1 MNRLLQNF
9 LEESGFRPFPV
20 ASYFDRLVDDIAL
33 QSVEPQ
39 EVAAFAR
46 KIDRPGRGCGCNQLH
61 RPAHRGIVPMLEEQ
75 LGKPVVT
82 SNLAILW
89 HALAIGGI
97 AARPSHAGRLFAITA
112 AHGE

>member
-1 MNRLLQNF
+1 
-9 LEESGFRPFPV
+9 
-20 ASYFDRLVDDIAL
+20 
-33 QSVEPQ
+33 
-39 EVAAFAR
+39 
-46 KIDRPGRGCGCNQLH
+46 
-61 RPAHRGIVPMLEEQ
+61 MLEQE